1 MLLVLDASA
10 ILNEPN
16 FSFEQDKK
24 YVVTPLVRKE
34 FRSMESR
41 LLVENAEAQGLISVR
56 APKKEFAEKAKMLIK
71 EHGFKISKPDE
82 SVLALGLE
90 LKAGGEKFLVLT
102 DDFSIQNFLSLEKI
116 PFLSVIQGEIKQV
129 FSFSK
134 KCVVCGK
141 KFPRKKSVCPDCG
154 VPLKSTVKKKFI

>member
-16 FSFEQDKK
+16 FSFEEGNS
-24 YVVTPLVRKE
+24 YLVTPLVRKE

-56 APKKEFAEKAKMLIK
+56 APKKEFADKARALIRV
-71 EHGFKISKPDE
+71 HGFKISKPDE

-90 LKAGGEKFLVLT
+90 LKSDGEKFLVLT

-116 PFLSVIQGEIKQV
+116 PFSSVIQGDMNCFCSLLPLCLLYKLEYLQSSGSFIKPAV
-129 FSFSK
+129 R
-134 KCVVCGK
+134 GL
-141 KFPRKKSVCPDCG
+141 R
-154 VPLKSTVKKKFI
+154 ST